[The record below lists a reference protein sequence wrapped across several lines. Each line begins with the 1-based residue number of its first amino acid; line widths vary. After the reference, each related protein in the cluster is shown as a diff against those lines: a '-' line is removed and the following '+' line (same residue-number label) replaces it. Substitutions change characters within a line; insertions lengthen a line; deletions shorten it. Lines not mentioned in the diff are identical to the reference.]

1 MNPHRLPD
9 TVVPTRY
16 DLRLEPDLGAATF
29 RGEVVISLDIREP
42 TREVVLN
49 AAELVIDA
57 ATFGP
62 MAATIRLDEAA
73 ERVHL
78 AFLEALPTGP
88 GRLALTFRGT
98 LNNQL
103 RGFYLSTFRDAD
115 GHERR
120 LAATQFEAT
129 DARRAFPCWDEPG
142 FKAVFATTL
151 VVPAD
156 LTALSNT
163 AVVREEVVGTS
174 KVVAFA
180 DTIPLSTY
188 LLAFVVGPLVGSEPV
203 FVGETPVRAWCVP
216 GKLPLT
222 RFGVDVAACSLRHFE
237 AYYDL
242 PYPGGKLDLVALPDF
257 AAGAMEN
264 FGCITFRES
273 ALLVDEAAATHQERE
288 RVADVV
294 AHENAH
300 LWFGDLVTMRW
311 WNGLWLN
318 EAFATFMEMMAVDAY
333 RPAWQRWTTFGVSR
347 AAAFVVDGLRSS
359 RPIEFPVEA
368 PRDAEAMFD
377 VLTYEKGAGVLR
389 MLEQYLGEPV
399 FRAGVQL
406 YLKKHA
412 YGSTETSDLW
422 AGLASASGLPIGDA
436 MHGWIFRA
444 GYPVVVARLEG
455 GDLVLTQRRF
465 LYLDAPDDTLWQ
477 IPLRVRVGDEVRP
490 VLLREREQ
498 RLAIPVGARVVVND
512 GGHAFCR
519 VRYQSEALTRLLDAL
534 PSLGAIERFNLVNDA
549 WASVLAGLMPVAEYF
564 DLTARFREERDR
576 NVWSVLIASFVALDR
591 LIDDEDRPGLGRL
604 VRDRLLPT
612 AAALGWEIVP
622 GEDELIDPL
631 RGDVLRCL
639 GTLGEAWL
647 GPVEAAQLF
656 AEGRGSPSSQP
667 AIVAFLAHHGDE
679 KRYDDFLARFRDAKT
694 PQLEQRYLVALAGFR
709 RPELVARTLDLCL
722 SEAVRAQDTPL
733 LMGALLRGTHSRAQA
748 WAFFRARWDELARRS
763 PGPGLRRL
771 CEGVMGLVRES
782 WEEEV
787 RAFFASRTDLPGG
800 KVVEQILEQLEI
812 AVTLRK
818 RSRLAMREYLC
829 GLSKG

>member
-1 MNPHRLPD
+1 MNPHRLPGI
-9 TVVPTRY
+9 VVPTRY
-16 DLRLEPDLGAATF
+16 DLRLEPDLGAALF
-29 RGEVVISLDIREP
+29 RGEVTISVEIREP
-42 TREVVLN
+42 THEIILN
-49 AAELVIDA
+49 AAELAIDGA
-57 ATFGP
+57 RFGDV
-62 MAATIRLDEAA
+62 AGTIHLDEST

-78 AFLEALPTGP
+78 VFPAPISVGL
-88 GRLALTFRGT
+88 GRLELTFQGT
-98 LNNQL
+98 LNDQL
-103 RGFYLSTFRDAD
+103 RGFYLSKFRDAA
-115 GHERR
+115 GQEHR

-129 DARRAFPCWDEPG
+129 DARRAFPCWDEPA

-151 VVPAD
+151 VVPTD

-163 AVVREEVVGTS
+163 PVLREEIVGDS
-174 KVVAFA
+174 KVVRFA

-203 FVGETPVRAWCVP
+203 LVGDTPVRAWCVP

-222 RFGVDVAACSLRHFE
+222 RFGVDVAVSSLRHFE

-273 ALLVDEAAATHQERE
+273 ALLVDEATATHQERE

-333 RPAWQRWTTFGVSR
+333 RPAWQRWTTFSVSR
-347 AAAFVVDGLRSS
+347 AAALVVDGLRSS

-377 VLTYEKGAGVLR
+377 VLTYQKGAGVLR
-389 MLEQYLGEPV
+389 MLEQYLGEPI

-406 YLKKHA
+406 YLKEHA
-412 YGSTETSDLW
+412 YGSTETDDLW
-422 AGLASASGLPIGDA
+422 AGLAASSRLPIGEV

-444 GYPVVVARLEG
+444 GYPLVSARREG

-465 LYLDAPDDTLWQ
+465 LYLAAEDDSLWQ

-490 VLLREREQ
+490 VMLREREQ
-498 RLAIPVGARVVVND
+498 RLSVPSGATIVVND

-519 VRYQSEALTRLLDAL
+519 VRYQGELLTGLLGSL
-534 PSLGAIERFNLVNDA
+534 RSLGAIERFNLVNDS
-549 WASVLAGLMPVAEYF
+549 WASVLAGLMPIEEYLDF
-564 DLTARFREERDR
+564 TARFREERDR
-576 NVWSVLIASFVALDR
+576 NVWSVLLASFAALGR
-591 LIDDEDRPGLGRL
+591 VIDDEDRPGLARF
-604 VRDRLLPT
+604 VRDRLTPT
-612 AAALGWEIVP
+612 AVALGWEVTP

-631 RGDVLRCL
+631 RGEVLRHL
-639 GTLGEAWL
+639 GILGECWL
-647 GPVEAAQLF
+647 APAEAERLF
-656 AEGRGSPSSQP
+656 AEGKGSPGVQP
-667 AIVAFLAHHGDE
+667 ALVAILAHDGNE
-679 KRYDDFLARFRDAKT
+679 KRYDDFLARFRTART
-694 PQLEQRYLVALAGFR
+694 PQLEQRYLAALAGFR

-722 SEAVRAQDTPL
+722 SDRVRSQDTPL
-733 LMGALLRGTHSRAQA
+733 LMGALLRSPHGRAQA
-748 WAFFRARWDELARRS
+748 WAFFQSHWDDLERRS

-771 CEGVMGLVRES
+771 CEGVMGLVSES
-782 WEEEV
+782 WEGEV
-787 RAFFASRTDLPGG
+787 REFFTSRTISLGG
-800 KVVEQILEQLEI
+800 KAIDQILEQLTI

-818 RSRLAMREYLC
+818 RGGLAIREYFGRLRD
-829 GLSKG
+829 K